1 MGRGPQ
7 PLLPKRGGTLGNHV
21 LKVAL
26 TGGIGSGKTAVTDYL
41 SSLDVVV
48 LDADQFAHEVTARG
62 EDAVDEIAKALG
74 SAVLSPDGGL
84 DRVAIRKLVFA
95 DPEKRAELEA
105 IVHPR
110 VRQKMNEAAKRAAA
124 PYVIFSIPL
133 LAETRQSENFDH
145 VVVIEA
151 PRELRAKRVLERNG
165 LDHDVFSAIDDAQA
179 SDVER
184 RRAANDIIQNDGSLQ
199 SLYGQ
204 VDALHQRLIDLSRK
218 KAQTAEK

>member
-1 MGRGPQ
+1 M
-7 PLLPKRGGTLGNHV
+7 

-41 SSLDVVV
+41 LSLDVVI

-62 EDAVDEIAKALG
+62 EDAVDEIVKALG

-84 DRVAIRKLVFA
+84 DRAAIRKLVFA

-110 VRQKMNEAAKRAAA
+110 VRQKMNEAAKRAIT

-133 LAETRQSENFDH
+133 LVETKQAGNFDH
-145 VVVIEA
+145 VVVVEA
-151 PRELRAKRVLERNG
+151 PHELRANRVLERNS
-165 LDHDVFSAIDDAQA
+165 LDHDAFSAIDDAQA

-204 VDALHQRLIDLSRK
+204 VDALHQRLTALSRR
-218 KAQTAEK
+218 KAQTAEA

>member
-1 MGRGPQ
+1 M
-7 PLLPKRGGTLGNHV
+7 

-62 EDAVDEIAKALG
+62 EDAVDEIVKALG

-110 VRQKMNEAAKRAAA
+110 VRQKMNEVAKRTTAS
-124 PYVIFSIPL
+124 YVIFSIPL
-133 LAETRQSENFDH
+133 LVETRQSENFDH
-145 VVVIEA
+145 VVVVES

-165 LDHDVFSAIDDAQA
+165 LDHDVFSAIDGVQA

-199 SLYGQ
+199 SLYTQ
-204 VDALHQRLIDLSRK
+204 VDALHRRLIDLSRK
-218 KAQTAEK
+218 KAQTTK